1 MRVLSLGAG
10 VQSTTLALL
19 AAEGE
24 IAAPDFAVFADT
36 QWEPPWVY
44 EHLQWLMSPNVLP
57 FPVYITTAGNIRESV
72 RWRRTTLGG
81 RYASIPWHTVNEDGS
96 YGMGRRQCSNEYKLE
111 AINREIRRR
120 IDKPGRAY
128 IRPGAVDVMLGI
140 SVDEIIRMRPSKAK
154 WMNNVFPL
162 IDLGMR
168 RHDCLLWLKR
178 HGYPEPRKSSCL
190 GCPYHRDPRYW
201 RDLRDNHPALWAD
214 CVQADRE
221 IRMPSHAPTQDLR
234 ATAYMHWQRVP
245 LDEVDLSI
253 DDRQGEL
260 LLGGEFGEECSGMCS
275 V

>member
-10 VQSTTLALL
+10 VQSTCLALL
-19 AAEGE
+19 AAHGE
-24 IAAPDFAVFADT
+24 IAPPDFAVFADT

-44 EHLQWLMSPNVLP
+44 EHLQWLMSENVLP
-57 FPVYITTAGNIRESV
+57 FPVYITTAGNIRDSV

-81 RYASIPWHTVNEDGS
+81 RYASTAWHTINADGS
-96 YGMGRRQCSNEYKLE
+96 HGMGRRQCSNEYKLE

-120 IDKPGRAY
+120 IGKPGRAY

-140 SVDEIIRMRPSKAK
+140 SVDEIMRMRPSKAR
-154 WMNNVFPL
+154 WSTNVYPL

-168 RHDCLLWLKR
+168 RYDCLLWLRR
-178 HGYPEPRKSSCL
+178 HDYPEPRKSACL

-201 RDLRDNHPALWAD
+201 RDLRDNHPVIWAD
-214 CVQADRE
+214 LVQADRE
-221 IRMPSHAPTQDLR
+221 IRDKANAAAADIR
-234 ATAYMHWQRVP
+234 ATCYMHWQRVP